1 MSIAVLGLLCLCL
14 SSALGLLIPQHYC
27 DKNFRYATEDGGIT
41 YIGIFS
47 KPTTLPRNLNFNWVA
62 TFEIQ
67 GRRDTFVSSMQTYPN
82 KKEAAVNLLNGEP
95 VEVFVRFVD
104 ITTEL
109 PKLTSLILN
118 GEELCSNPGY
128 AYPKTKATVGH
139 HMFIKLKK
147 NPESYHGKTAILLS
161 TATPK
166 QLAEKLLAYS
176 TNNATI
182 YTNIQNK
189 YISRD

>member
-47 KPTTLPRNLNFNWVA
+47 KPTSLPRNLNFNWVA

-128 AYPKTKATVGH
+128 AYPKTKATVRH

-147 NPESYHGKTAILLS
+147 KPGILSRKNRNTPINSNPKTIGR
-161 TATPK
+161 
-166 QLAEKLLAYS
+166 E
-176 TNNATI
+176 TI
-182 YTNIQNK
+182 SLFYQQCNHL
-189 YISRD
+189 Y